1 MKPANWCYLLTNQY
15 ALSSKV
21 GSWGDKSKNS
31 WMSWSEHKTIFD
43 LIYVNFFDKICTLNI
58 IYMSYR
64 WKIGKKFAQ
73 KMIINTK
80 TDKTSCQGYQK
91 NKESKVVKWLQ
102 IYLPSIKT
110 TLINHFFLIGTD
122 PLWFQCNE
130 FIRNIIVDWFFSY
143 KSHVSCCRDFVVIW
157 LFFCLLNNIKNKT
170 IIVLL
175 HLQSFLVLQNT

>member
-1 MKPANWCYLLTNQY
+1 MKRSFEIARANFDKILFIHFYPLLSTKISTWREPVTYLGYRVGT
-15 ALSSKV
+15 KV

-31 WMSWSEHKTIFD
+31 WMSWSEHKTIFN
-43 LIYVNFFDKICTLNI
+43 LIYVNFLDKICTLNI

-64 WKIGKKFAQ
+64 WKIGKNFAQ
-73 KMIINTK
+73 KMIMNTK

-130 FIRNIIVDWFFSY
+130 FIRNIIVDWFF
-143 KSHVSCCRDFVVIW
+143 
-157 LFFCLLNNIKNKT
+157 
-170 IIVLL
+170 
-175 HLQSFLVLQNT
+175 FL

>member
-1 MKPANWCYLLTNQY
+1 MIVFVIDLNPWGLDKFPMSQERHFQPLCTLTFWQEVY
-15 ALSSKV
+15 FLIKV

-31 WMSWSEHKTIFD
+31 WMSWSEHKTIFN

-64 WKIGKKFAQ
+64 WKIGKNFAQ

-130 FIRNIIVDWFFSY
+130 FIRNIIVDWFF
-143 KSHVSCCRDFVVIW
+143 
-157 LFFCLLNNIKNKT
+157 
-170 IIVLL
+170 
-175 HLQSFLVLQNT
+175 FL